1 MTLYVNA
8 QMNVSC
14 VQARTLENNK
24 NIFNIIF
31 VHAVVRNAILFPAIS
46 RSCQSS
52 IEIVDQRFVECIRI
66 TSP

>member
-14 VQARTLENNK
+14 VQARTLANNK

-31 VHAVVRNAILFPAIS
+31 VHAVVRNTILFPAIPTILS
-46 RSCQSS
+46 
-52 IEIVDQRFVECIRI
+52 IVD
-66 TSP
+66 